1 MASISKKAKISFVCQ
16 ECGTESP
23 KWAGQCSGCG
33 NWNTL
38 VEEKVTAPEKPV
50 HGLGKSKQRVKA
62 QKLSE
67 IDLSESSRIPVG
79 MEEFHRVMGG
89 GIMEGSLTLLA
100 GDPGIGKSTLM
111 TELGKYLKDAKI
123 LYVSCE
129 ESPKQVRM
137 RAERT
142 GVKSDNF
149 YLYPETDISLILQEI
164 ETMAPDI
171 VIVDSIQTVF
181 SAHIPSAPGSVAQV
195 RECTAGLL
203 RATKRSN
210 TASFI
215 IGHVTKE
222 GMIAGPRILEHM
234 VDTVLYF
241 EGERHHSYRI
251 LRAVKNRFG
260 STNEI
265 GLFEMTSTGLREVS
279 NPSEILLS
287 QREIGLS
294 GSAVVCSMEG
304 TRPLLVEIQS
314 LVSPANYGT
323 PQRTTSGFD
332 GRRLQML
339 LAVLEKRAGMG
350 IGNHDVF
357 LNVAGGIRLEEPA
370 VDLGAACAIA
380 SGLMDRV
387 IDAET
392 VIMGEIGLG
401 GEIRTVSRIERR
413 LSEASKL
420 GFKHAII
427 PQGNQK
433 GLNKVKGIEINAV
446 STLEEALDKII

>member
-1 MASISKKAKISFVCQ
+1 MATISKKPKTVFVCQ

-23 KWAGQCSGCG
+23 KWIGQCTGCG
-33 NWNTL
+33 EWNSL
-38 VEEKVTAPEKPV
+38 VEEKSIAPSKAV
-50 HGLGKSKQRVKA
+50 HGLGQSDKKVRPVKLA
-62 QKLSE
+62 DV
-67 IDLSESSRIPVG
+67 DLTEASRIVVS
-79 MEEFHRVMGG
+79 MNEFHRVMGG
-89 GIMEGSLTLLA
+89 GIMLGSLTLIA

-111 TELGKYLKDAKI
+111 TELGKYLQNLKI
-123 LYVSCE
+123 LYISCE
-129 ESPKQVRM
+129 ESPKQVKM

-142 GVKSDNF
+142 GVNSENF
-149 YLYPETDISLILQEI
+149 YLYPETNITSILDELEKEQ
-164 ETMAPDI
+164 PDL

-181 SAHIPSAPGSVAQV
+181 SPHIPSAPGSVAQV
-195 RECTAGLL
+195 RECTAALL
-203 RATKRSN
+203 RATKSSGMA
-210 TASFI
+210 TFI

-222 GMIAGPRILEHM
+222 GLIAGPRVLEHM

-265 GLFEMTSTGLREVS
+265 GLFEMTSSGLREVS

-287 QREIGLS
+287 QREVGLS
-294 GSAVVCSMEG
+294 GSAVVCSIEG
-304 TRPLLVEIQS
+304 TRPLLVEIQA
-314 LVSPANYGT
+314 LVSPTNYGN

-350 IGNHDVF
+350 IGSHDVF

-370 VDLGAACAIA
+370 VDLGAACSIA
-380 SGLMDRV
+380 SSLHDRV

-392 VIMGEIGLG
+392 VIMGEVGLG
-401 GEIRTVSRIERR
+401 GEIRTVSKIDRR
-413 LSEASKL
+413 LSEAAKL
-420 GFKHAII
+420 GFKRALIPEGNTKGLDIPANLEII
-427 PQGNQK
+427 P
-433 GLNKVKGIEINAV
+433 V
-446 STLEEALDKII
+446 STVEIALDKIL